1 MTPTGTSQGV
11 TILDDS
17 RVADVYFNN
26 EERKIMRA
34 LQRIFGWMERSLKIE
49 GRGRRGSVGNKN
61 ARVTEVMMSLLC
73 MLNATCTLMYRPPT
87 ACTQSR
93 ILNHQSPTYLLS

>member
-17 RVADVYFNN
+17 RLTDVYFNN

-34 LQRIFGWMERSLKIE
+34 PQRFFGVDGSLEARKF
-49 GRGRRGSVGNKN
+49 RGRADKKMR
-61 ARVTEVMMSLLC
+61 E
-73 MLNATCTLMYRPPT
+73 
-87 ACTQSR
+87 
-93 ILNHQSPTYLLS
+93 